1 MAKTLKEKCLE
12 KGIAYSTV
20 RARIARG
27 WTESKA
33 LNTPPAK
40 KQPKVKIPEYIERPA
55 DPMDKVDAYSDG
67 FILTIAIAALA
78 AALALI
84 IWMIDK

>member
-27 WTESKA
+27 WTEKQA
-33 LNTPPAK
+33 LNTPPAGK
-40 KQPKVKIPEYIERPA
+40 EPKIHIPDDVERPA
-55 DPMDKVDAYSDG
+55 DPMEKIDATTDG
-67 FILTIAIAALA
+67 FTLTIAIAILGVVVFG
-78 AALALI
+78 LF
-84 IWMIDK
+84 WMLTK

>member
-1 MAKTLKEKCLE
+1 MAKSLKQKCLE
-12 KGIAYSTV
+12 KGMSYSTV

-33 LNTPPAK
+33 LNTPPAG
-40 KQPKVKIPEYIERPA
+40 KQPKVEIKA
-55 DPMDKVDAYSDG
+55 DPERKPDPMKKVDAYIDG
-67 FILTIAIAALA
+67 FILTVSIAALG

>member
-27 WTESKA
+27 WTEKQA
-33 LNTPPAK
+33 LNTPPASK
-40 KQPKVKIPEYIERPA
+40 PPKVEIPADVERPA
-55 DPMDKVDAYSDG
+55 DPMEKIDQVTDG
-67 FILTIAIAALA
+67 FTLTIAIAILGVVVFG
-78 AALALI
+78 LF
-84 IWMIDK
+84 WMLTK

>member
-27 WTESKA
+27 WTEKQA
-33 LNTPPAK
+33 LNTPPASK
-40 KQPKVKIPEYIERPA
+40 PLKVEIPADVERPA
-55 DPMDKVDAYSDG
+55 DPMEKIDAATDG
-67 FILTIAIAALA
+67 ITLTIALMILGFAVVGL
-78 AALALI
+78 L
-84 IWMIDK
+84 WMLTK

>member
-27 WTESKA
+27 WTEKQA
-33 LNTPPAK
+33 LNTPPASK
-40 KQPKVKIPEYIERPA
+40 PPKVEIPADVERPA